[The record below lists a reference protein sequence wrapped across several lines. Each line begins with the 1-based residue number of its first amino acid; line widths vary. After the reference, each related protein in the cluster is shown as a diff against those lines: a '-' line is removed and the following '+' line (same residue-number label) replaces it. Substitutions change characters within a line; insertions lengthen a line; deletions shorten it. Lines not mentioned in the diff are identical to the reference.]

1 MNEQTPTP
9 DVSADVRSVITD
21 VSDVVAKLERL
32 EYLLEAL
39 VAREAVRE
47 YYTTAQF
54 AAAVGK
60 AEWTIRRYC
69 ATGRLRAIKRQSGRG
84 ASKDWALG
92 HDELLRYQKNG
103 LLPAE
108 HRP

>member
-1 MNEQTPTP
+1 MDDRQPTS
-9 DVSADVRSVITD
+9 DLGELSAR
-21 VSDVVAKLERL
+21 LERL
-32 EYLLEAL
+32 ESLLQTL
-39 VAREAVRE
+39 VSRETVRE

-60 AEWTIRRYC
+60 AEWTVRRYC

-84 ASKDWALG
+84 ASKDWAIS
-92 HDELLRYQKNG
+92 HEELLRYQRDG
-103 LLPAE
+103 LLPPK